1 MVESECGIT
10 LEYMMSTPLW
20 KLLIKIKDFETNEA
34 LSCSEC
40 FAVLELLA
48 EAARMGIDLDRLEQ
62 LAREHIAK
70 CPECQDQFKKR
81 LDQLEAMAN

>member
-1 MVESECGIT
+1 MWNNVGVYDVNPSLGAID
-10 LEYMMSTPLW
+10 
-20 KLLIKIKDFETNEA
+20 KDQRFRDYEA
-34 LSCSEC
+34 LTCNEC

-62 LAREHIAK
+62 LARQHMAK

-81 LDQLEAMAN
+81 LDN